1 MNTAQAEL
9 TTGLRVLPASAVLLD
24 YDAVFAGPV
33 PGVKIALSTEHG
45 ALSDLN
51 FIEAGRAELAP
62 RSALARRAVAQLQAY
77 FADARR
83 PLDLPLALAGTP
95 FQQRVWAAL
104 RAIPAGETRQYGEL
118 ARLLGSGPRA
128 VGGACRA
135 NPIPLFVPCHRVVAA
150 GGAGG
155 FMGRIEGPALAL
167 KQWLLHHEQTCR

>member
-1 MNTAQAEL
+1 MHADL
-9 TTGLRVLPASAVLLD
+9 IRPVSGLRVAAASALSND
-24 YDAVFAGPV
+24 YEAVFASPV
-33 PGVKIALSTEHG
+33 PGVKIALRTENG
-45 ALSDLN
+45 ALCDVS
-51 FIEAGRAELAP
+51 FIETATPDRAPRAE
-62 RSALARRAVAQLQAY
+62 LARRAVAQLRAY
-77 FADARR
+77 FADARS
-83 PLDLPLALAGTP
+83 PLDLPLNLSGTA
-95 FQQRVWAAL
+95 FQARVWAAL

-167 KQWLLHHEQTCR
+167 KQWLLRHEQA